1 MRVSRLRK
9 GRGVG
14 WGGGWGEGVDFR
26 GERAYVAK
34 ISKLLVMVGF
44 ADTRTCV

>member
-1 MRVSRLRK
+1 MRNYHECFTIFFL
-9 GRGVG
+9 GR
-14 WGGGWGEGVDFR
+14 WDFR

-44 ADTRTCV
+44 VDTRTCV